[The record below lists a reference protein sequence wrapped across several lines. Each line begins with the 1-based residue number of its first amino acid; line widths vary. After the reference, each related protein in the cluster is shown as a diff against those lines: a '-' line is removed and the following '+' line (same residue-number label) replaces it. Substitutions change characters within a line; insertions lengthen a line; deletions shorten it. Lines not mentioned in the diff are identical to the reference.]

1 MNQEKKER
9 TTGNGWS
16 ALRKMTGSSIGSV
29 IIALAVLFVLL
40 SITTPNFL
48 KVKNLLA
55 IMQQVSYVAIMA
67 AGMAFLIIEGDIDLS
82 VAATLALTASFMGE
96 LYVNR
101 GVGGFAAI
109 LVAILIGLL
118 CGVIN
123 SFFITTFKLTPIIVT
138 LAFMQIY
145 RGAASVF
152 TGAYT
157 AIGMPS
163 FVMWLGTAKLIG
175 PVPVCVVLML
185 IIYVISW
192 FVLSK
197 TRFGMNIYAMGG
209 NINAARLSGINIGK
223 TRCMA
228 YMINGLYAAIAGLV
242 LAGRMNSSSSNL
254 ADGIEMDCIAAAVI
268 GGVSM
273 TGGEGSVW
281 GGLFGALLMGV
292 LKNGMNQLSIN
303 SFWQKIIMGV
313 VLLFAITI
321 DSVRNSSEK
330 KSR

>member
-1 MNQEKKER
+1 M
-9 TTGNGWS
+9 
-16 ALRKMTGSSIGSV
+16 
-29 IIALAVLFVLL
+29 LFILL

-55 IMQQVSYVAIMA
+55 IMQQVAYVAIMA

-96 LYVNR
+96 LFVNR
-101 GVGGFAAI
+101 GVPGLIAI
-109 LVAILIGLL
+109 LVGIGIGLA
-118 CGVIN
+118 CGVVN
-123 SFFITTFKLTPIIVT
+123 SFFITRFQLTPIIVT

-157 AIGMPS
+157 AIGMPP
-163 FVMWLGTAKLIG
+163 FVAWLGTAKLIG

-228 YMINGLYAAIAGLV
+228 YMINGFYAAIAGLV

-303 SFWQKIIMGV
+303 SFWQKIIMGI

-321 DSVRNSSEK
+321 DSVRNNQRK
-330 KSR
+330 